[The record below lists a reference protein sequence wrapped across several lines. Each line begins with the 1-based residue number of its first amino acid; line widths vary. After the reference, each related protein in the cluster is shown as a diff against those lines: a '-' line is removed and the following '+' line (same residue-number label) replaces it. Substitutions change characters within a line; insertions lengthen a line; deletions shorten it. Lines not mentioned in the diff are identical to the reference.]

1 MKKYLYFVIP
11 IIILLIMVFSLI
23 WLYPNKKDEIS
34 PSINEVISE
43 IPKVNNENINEIE
56 PETTSPETLEK
67 EQLLEASEPKK
78 VDEVIPKETTSKP
91 TSSSPT
97 STTSSKA
104 ASTSKKET
112 TTKTT
117 TDTTKKEESKVTVKV
132 EEKTEVKEETKPSST
147 QDTQQSTPK
156 QDSTTSTDNKSEE
169 VKKEEPVVRCTNSN
183 NHGMSVGNTGKW
195 FSSKDEAVAYYKS
208 QVKYWGDWWEG
219 TSVDDTEA
227 DATYK
232 KNCPSG
238 YEVWSCMYCSKWTIN
253 FYYR

>member
-11 IIILLIMVFSLI
+11 IIILLIVVFYFI

-34 PSINEVISE
+34 PSMNEVINE
-43 IPKVNNENINEIE
+43 IPEVNNESINVIESEI
-56 PETTSPETLEK
+56 TSPETSENEQSLEVP
-67 EQLLEASEPKK
+67 EPEK
-78 VDEVIPKETTSKP
+78 VDDVIPKESTSKP

-97 STTSSKA
+97 STTSAKTT
-104 ASTSKKET
+104 STSKKET
-112 TTKTT
+112 STESI
-117 TDTTKKEESKVTVKV
+117 KKEESKVKVNVKV
-132 EEKTEVKEETKPSST
+132 EEKKEETKPSST

-156 QDSTTSTDNKSEE
+156 QDSTTPTDNKSEE
-169 VKKEEPVVRCTNSN
+169 TKKEEPVVRCTNSN

-195 FSSKDEAVAYYKS
+195 FSSKDEAIAYYKS
-208 QVKYWGDWWEG
+208 QVKYWGDWWEN
-219 TSVDDTEA
+219 TPADDTEA

>member
-11 IIILLIMVFSLI
+11 IIILLLMVLTFI

-34 PSINEVISE
+34 PSLNEVINE
-43 IPKVNNENINEIE
+43 IPEVDNETINIIE
-56 PETTSPETLEK
+56 SENTSPEILENEELEK
-67 EQLLEASEPKK
+67 TPKIEN
-78 VDEVIPKETTSKP
+78 VEEVTTKENTSK
-91 TSSSPT
+91 T
-97 STTSSKA
+97 TTSSTPPSSKTI
-104 ASTSKKET
+104 STSKKET
-112 TTKTT
+112 STESV
-117 TDTTKKEESKVTVKV
+117 KKEEPKDTVTV
-132 EEKTEVKEETKPSST
+132 EEKKEEKKPSST
-147 QDTQQSTPK
+147 QETKPSTPK
-156 QDSTTSTDNKSEE
+156 QDVLISTDNKTDENKKDE
-169 VKKEEPVVRCTNSN
+169 AKKEEPVIRCTNN
-183 NHGMSVGNTGKW
+183 DNHGMSVGNTGKW
-195 FSSKDEAVAYYKS
+195 FSSKDEAIAYYKS